1 VYKIL
6 TGKDN
11 VNSEHWFTMAA
22 GAPGKM
28 RQAAGLTNTVKPISS
43 LDLWANFFPV
53 RIVDK

>member
-1 VYKIL
+1 MYKIL

-22 GAPGKM
+22 EAPGMM
-28 RQAAGLTNTVKPISS
+28 RQAAGLMNTVKPRSR
-43 LDLWANFFPV
+43 LDVWANFFSV

>member
-22 GAPGKM
+22 EAPGMM
-28 RQAAGLTNTVKPISS
+28 RQAAGLMNTVKPRSR
-43 LDLWANFFPV
+43 LDVWANFFSV